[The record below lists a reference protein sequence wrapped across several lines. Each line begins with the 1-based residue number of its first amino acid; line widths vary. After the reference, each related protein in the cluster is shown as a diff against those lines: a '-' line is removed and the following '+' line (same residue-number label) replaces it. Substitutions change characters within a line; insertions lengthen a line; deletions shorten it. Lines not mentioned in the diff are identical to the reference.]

1 MRKAALPTIYADILT
16 LFYGCG
22 GVRIVTEGRL
32 SKAREEPDG
41 KGIILILFA
50 GAK

>member
-22 GVRIVTEGRL
+22 GVGIVTKVRL
-32 SKAREEPDG
+32 SKAKEEHDD
-41 KGIILILFA
+41 KGIILIPFA
-50 GAK
+50 CAK

>member
-22 GVRIVTEGRL
+22 GLGIVTEARR
-32 SKAREEPDG
+32 SKAREEHDG
-41 KGIILILFA
+41 KGLILFA
-50 GAK
+50 SAK